1 MSEHEKNKLRS
12 QDTKLWESQR
22 IRKPSLNSQDSILIV
37 VVVNIEILLLLEYL
51 NKALLIQILH
61 GPSLESM
68 PAKSWTK
75 KLGCGLKNSL

>member
-12 QDTKLWESQR
+12 LGILKDK
-22 IRKPSLNSQDSILIV
+22 KAFFNCPLNSEDSILIV
-37 VVVNIEILLLLEYL
+37 VVVNIEILLLVEYL